1 MDKCSKLTRHTG
13 RVASNAN
20 CDASKRVVAVPSAQ
34 AEDDARRE
42 DEHVLRK
49 HAVCDPLPNNLI
61 AQLLHKDPQSA
72 TEGREHD
79 DEAERD
85 PYFGLSARAVT
96 LRHTG
101 S

>member
-61 AQLLHKDPQSA
+61 AQLLRH
-72 TEGREHD
+72 
-79 DEAERD
+79 
-85 PYFGLSARAVT
+85 ARGKCGHVHVPSSTAM
-96 LRHTG
+96 
-101 S
+101 